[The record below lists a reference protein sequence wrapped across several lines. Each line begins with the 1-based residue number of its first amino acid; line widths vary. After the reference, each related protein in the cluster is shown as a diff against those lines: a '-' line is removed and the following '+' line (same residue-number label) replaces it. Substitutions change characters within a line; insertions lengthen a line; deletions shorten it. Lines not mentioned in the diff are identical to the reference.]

1 LPQSC
6 AGNGMSERPPTR
18 DLTQGTVWKTLLL
31 FALPTLGG
39 NILQSLN
46 QTISSIY
53 LGQLLGENALA
64 GATVAGMIFFLLF
77 STVFGLAM
85 AATILIGQA
94 MGRRDIIE
102 VRRTIGAATGFFI
115 IAGVVVAMLGWVLSH
130 ATLVLLATPK
140 SALANADLYLRTSFL
155 GLPFVFMAV
164 LFQSALRGVG
174 DAMTPLYSTIL
185 NVILSLILNPLFILG
200 WGPIPQMGIAGAA
213 MAGNVANIAC
223 LLFLIMRI
231 YRKDLPLRLRGA
243 EFALLKP
250 DLRHLK
256 PIMAIGLPM
265 GLSMVIMSVSQL
277 AMMGL
282 INREGVDTVAAFG
295 AANQLWSYVQMPAFA
310 VGSAVSAMA
319 AQNMGA
325 GKWDRIDRIMVAG
338 CSLNFGMTAVLVA
351 IITVFAAPLLAL
363 FLPAGSAAIG
373 IGEHVNRLVGWS
385 FILFGVTMVV
395 SSIVRANGAVLMP
408 LLILIFGS
416 VFVRLSVGFLGYPQY
431 GAEAIWWSFSASSL
445 VSAIFASLYYWRGG
459 WRKFNR
465 IKAVADPALEAMPP
479 I

>member
-1 LPQSC
+1 
-6 AGNGMSERPPTR
+6 MSSAAPIR
-18 DLTQGTVWKTLLL
+18 DLTQGTVWKTLFL

-94 MGRRDIIE
+94 MGRRDLSE
-102 VRRTIGAATGFFI
+102 VRRTIGAAAGFFV
-115 IAGVVVAMLGWVLSH
+115 IAGFVVALLGFLFSH
-130 ATLVLLATPK
+130 DTLVLLATPK
-140 SALANADLYLRTSFL
+140 AALANADLYLRTSFL
-155 GLPFVFMAV
+155 GLPFIFLAV

-223 LLFLIMRI
+223 LLFLIVRI
-231 YRKDLPLRLRGA
+231 YRKDLPLRLRRS
-243 EFALLKP
+243 ELILLKP

-256 PIMAIGLPM
+256 PMMAIGLPM
-265 GLSMVIMSVSQL
+265 GLSMIIMSVSQL

-282 INREGVDTVAAFG
+282 INREGVDTVAAYG

-319 AQNMGA
+319 AQNIGA
-325 GKWDRIDRIMVAG
+325 GKWDRIDRIMIAG
-338 CSLNFGMTAVLVA
+338 CSVNFAMTSILVA
-351 IITVFAAPLLAL
+351 IITLFAAPLLAL
-363 FLPAGSAAIG
+363 FLPAASPAIG
-373 IGEHVNRLVGWS
+373 IGEHINVLVGWS

-395 SSIVRANGAVLMP
+395 SSIVRANGAVLIP
-408 LLILIFGS
+408 LLMLIFGS
-416 VFVRLSVGFLGYPQY
+416 VFVRLSVGFLGYPIY

-445 VSAIFASLYYWRGG
+445 SSAFLALLYYWKGG

-465 IKAVADPALEAMPP
+465 IKAVAEPVLDTISPV
-479 I
+479 